1 MIRWN
6 FFAFTNPNPEK
17 LIWIR
22 IQVSISDLYQ
32 NVTVPE
38 QRNHSLDFGSGLSC
52 LIRIVSRKK
61 NWGYDPLVDP
71 HRFDAN
77 PDPDPDLNRRHN
89 RNSVLARHQNDG
101 STTLISLK
109 FIVCN

>member
-1 MIRWN
+1 M
-6 FFAFTNPNPEK
+6 
-17 LIWIR
+17 
-22 IQVSISDLYQ
+22 
-32 NVTVPE
+32 
-38 QRNHSLDFGSGLSC
+38 C
-52 LIRIVSRKK
+52 K